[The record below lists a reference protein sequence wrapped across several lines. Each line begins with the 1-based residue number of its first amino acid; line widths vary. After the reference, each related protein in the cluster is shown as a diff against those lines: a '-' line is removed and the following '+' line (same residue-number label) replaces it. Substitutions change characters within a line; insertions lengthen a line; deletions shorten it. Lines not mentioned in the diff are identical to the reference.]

1 MTPHIGKLT
10 LSLALPLSW
19 WALAVEPARAAQT
32 GAVQALD
39 AIQAAAEAAVTT
51 TRSGVY
57 ARAARPDPRLRLPSC
72 DRPLTATLPAE
83 VRGSKISVRVACEG
97 AASWS
102 LWVPVQAETEGPV
115 VVARRPLVPGT
126 VLTEDDLSI
135 VRRRIP
141 GLPGCCATEAGP
153 LLGQR
158 VRRPVSADAP
168 VPLQSLE
175 AAPVIRRGDPVT
187 VIATS
192 PGFEV
197 RSAAVA
203 LGDARVGDVV
213 RVRHEGSLKVVQAR
227 ADSRGVVRAG
237 P

>member
-1 MTPHIGKLT
+1 MKPHIGKLT
-10 LSLALPLSW
+10 LSLTLPLSW
-19 WALAVEPARAAQT
+19 WALALPPAGAQT
-32 GAVQALD
+32 GTVQALD
-39 AIQAAAEAAVTT
+39 AIQAAAEAGVTT
-51 TRSGVY
+51 RGSGVH
-57 ARAARPDPRLRLPSC
+57 AQASRPDPRLRLPNC
-72 DRPLTATLPAE
+72 DRPLTASVPADA
-83 VRGSKISVRVACEG
+83 RGPKISVRVGCEG

-102 LWVPVQAETEGPV
+102 VWVPVQVETDGPV

-126 VLTEDDLSI
+126 VLTADDLST

-141 GLPGCCATEAGP
+141 GLPGCCAAEAGA

-158 VRRPVSADAP
+158 VRRPVPADAP

-187 VIATS
+187 VIATA

>member
-1 MTPHIGKLT
+1 MTLHIRKLT
-10 LSLALPLSW
+10 LSLTLPLSW
-19 WALAVEPARAAQT
+19 WALSLQPADAQT
-32 GAVQALD
+32 GTVQALD
-39 AIQAAAEAAVTT
+39 AIEAAAEAAVTASG
-51 TRSGVY
+51 SGVH
-57 ARAARPDPRLRLPSC
+57 AQAARPDPRLRLPDC
-72 DRPLTATLPAE
+72 DRPLTASLPADI
-83 VRGSKISVRVACEG
+83 RGPKISVRVACQG
-97 AASWS
+97 AVSWS
-102 LWVPVQAETEGPV
+102 VWVPVRAETDGPV

-126 VLTEDDLSI
+126 VLTEDDLAT

-141 GLPGCCATEAGP
+141 GLPGCCAAEAGT

-158 VRRPVSADAP
+158 VRRPVPADAP

-187 VIATS
+187 VIATA

-203 LGDARVGDVV
+203 LGDARVGDVI